1 MSSCAI
7 LQSIKA
13 KIDAGMDPDAAIP
26 YQIPVTSMYDYLEF
40 LYYAAQVLPEGA
52 RKEEVE
58 RKLAEV
64 CEDVRWSESK

>member
-26 YQIPVTSMYDYLEF
+26 YEIPITSMYDYLEF
-40 LYYAAQVLPEGA
+40 LNYAVQVLPEGN
-52 RKEEVE
+52 RKEEAR
-58 RKLAEV
+58 RKLEEV
-64 CEDVRWSESK
+64 IEDVRWTESK